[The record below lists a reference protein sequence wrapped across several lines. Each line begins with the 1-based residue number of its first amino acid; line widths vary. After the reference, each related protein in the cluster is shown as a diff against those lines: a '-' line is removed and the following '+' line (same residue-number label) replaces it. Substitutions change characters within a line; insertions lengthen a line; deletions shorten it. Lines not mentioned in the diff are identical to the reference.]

1 MSIKNINRKI
11 NLNDMK
17 LRLFDFASP
26 LAKDFNRIISK
37 PSVSNKELETPI
49 YYQKSNT
56 SR

>member
-26 LAKDFNRIISK
+26 YAKDFKRIISK
-37 PSVSNKELETPI
+37 PSVSNDELETAI
-49 YYQKSNT
+49 YYRKGNT
-56 SR
+56 LR